1 MAVEMVLVKDAGYSL
16 DEIRGYEETHTTVH
30 PPDPLA
36 AAVASCASGRVR
48 QGIGV
53 VIAFGLL
60 YAAATAALSGVVL
73 SLLASF
79 LLYIAQ
85 EMNAEPQEVETT
97 VEREGM
103 DSTEVLS
110 RLVQHDEHEQMKNE
124 QAEDKARKARQ
135 QAGTGGTR

>member
-1 MAVEMVLVKDAGYSL
+1 MAVEMVLVKDYGLSL

-53 VIAFGLL
+53 VVAFGLL
-60 YAAATAALSGVVL
+60 YAAAMGALSGVVL

-85 EMNAEPQEVETT
+85 EMDAEPQEVTT
-97 VEREGM
+97 HVQREGM
-103 DSTEVLS
+103 DSQEVLS
-110 RLVQHDEHEQMKNE
+110 RLVQHDEHEKMKNE
-124 QAEDKARKARQ
+124 EAEAKARQ
-135 QAGTGGTR
+135 ARRSAESGGR